1 MRQCLRFP
9 RPHPIILVWAAAFF
23 FTTIGNI
30 ALWKSLWGLIDLNSL
45 RSVLFLASLP
55 VVLFC
60 LFNLMLTPLLALP
73 FLRRPLLVLLV
84 VVSAA
89 CSYFMLHYNVLIDR
103 SMVQNVFE
111 TNQAELNAYLS
122 LPLLLTLLALGVL
135 PAAGLALV
143 RTTSGA
149 GSIRSLLVW
158 PVSVLASLLVLLA
171 IGFAF
176 YKDYSSLLRN
186 NRHIRDQVLPL
197 NVVRHTHGY
206 LKGLYSTRQQPLRA
220 IGMDAQRAPGPR
232 RKLVILVVGETARS
246 QNFQLNG
253 YPRATNPR
261 LSRKEGVISFND
273 VSSCGTATAIS
284 VPCMF
289 SQMTRGQYDDVRA
302 ATEENVL
309 DILQRTGISV
319 LWRNNNNGGCKGV
332 CERVPTE
339 DMPAL
344 KVAGQCVNADG
355 TCYDG
360 VLLHQ
365 LGARIDA
372 INGDALIVLHQ
383 LGSHG
388 PTYFERYPAA
398 SRAFSPTCDSN
409 QIQHCS
415 NEALVNTYDNTLVHT
430 DHLLGKAIDL
440 LQGYADQRDVALIY
454 VSDHGESLGERGMYL
469 HGTPYFIAP
478 REQTQV
484 PMVMWF
490 SAEFSRNAGLDLAC
504 MRGNAL
510 HRAYSHDNVFH
521 SLLGLFGVSST
532 VYQRD
537 LDVFAGCRTGTAQRT
552 TGPAVVSAPVAAL
565 PARTRRCWARLSLV
579 RSPQLRRRDA
589 LGCWRGVAFGW
600 VRGTAGRGGLSP

>member
-9 RPHPIILVWAAAFF
+9 RSHPIVLVWAAALFF
-23 FTTIGNI
+23 ATIGNL
-30 ALWKSLWGLIDLNSL
+30 ALWKTLWGLIDLNSL
-45 RSVLFLASLP
+45 RSMLFLASLP
-55 VVLFC
+55 PLLFC
-60 LFNLMLTPLLALP
+60 LFNLLLTPLLALP

-149 GSIRSLLVW
+149 GSICSLLVW
-158 PVSVLASLLVLLA
+158 PANVLASLVVLLV

-186 NRHIRDQVLPL
+186 NRYIRDQVLPL

-206 LKGLYSTRQQPLRA
+206 LKSLYSTRQQPLRP
-220 IGMDAQRAPGPR
+220 IGTDARRVPGPR
-232 RKLVILVVGETARS
+232 PKLVVMVVGETARS
-246 QNFQLNG
+246 QNVQLNG

-261 LSRKEGVISFND
+261 LSRKDGVISFSD

-289 SQMTRGQYDDVRA
+289 SQMTRQQYDDVRA

-309 DILQRTGISV
+309 DILQRTGVGV

-344 KVAGQCVNADG
+344 KVAGRCVNADG
-355 TCYDG
+355 TCYDD

-372 INGDALIVLHQ
+372 IHGDALVVLHQ

-430 DHLLGKAIDL
+430 DQVLAETIDL
-440 LQGYADQRDVALIY
+440 LQGYSDHRDVALIY
-454 VSDHGESLGERGMYL
+454 ISDHGESLGERGMYL

-490 SAEFSRNAGLDLAC
+490 STEFSRNAGLDMAC
-504 MRGNAL
+504 LRGNAL
-510 HRAYSHDNVFH
+510 RRAYSHDNVFH
-521 SLLGLFGVSST
+521 SLLGLFGVSSS

-537 LDVFAGCRTGTAQRT
+537 LDVFAGCRAT
-552 TGPAVVSAPVAAL
+552 TGAPLATAPAKRHRLMPVTARNVARYCAARAKSR
-565 PARTRRCWARLSLV
+565 PAHTAATWASLHSCGLV
-579 RSPQLRRRDA
+579 R
-589 LGCWRGVAFGW
+589 
-600 VRGTAGRGGLSP
+600 GLSG

>member
-73 FLRRPLLVLLV
+73 FVRKPLLAVLIV
-84 VVSAA
+84 TSAA

-122 LPLLLTLLALGVL
+122 LPLLLTLLTLGVL
-135 PAAGLALV
+135 PAAGLAWV

-149 GSIRSLLVW
+149 ASTRSLLVW
-158 PVSVLASLLVLLA
+158 PASVLASLLVLLA

-186 NRHIRDQVLPL
+186 NRYLRDQLLPL

-206 LKGLYSTRQQPLRA
+206 LKGLYSTRQQPLHP
-220 IGMDAQRAPGPR
+220 IGMDARRIAGPR
-232 RKLVILVVGETARS
+232 PKLVILVVGETARS

-261 LSRKEGVISFND
+261 LSRTEGVISFND

-355 TCYDG
+355 TCYDD

-490 SAEFSRNAGLDLAC
+490 SPEFSRNAGLDLAC
-504 MRGNAL
+504 LHQNAL
-510 HRAYSHDNVFH
+510 HRAHSHDNLFH
-521 SLLGLFGVSST
+521 SLLGLFAVNSG
-532 VYQRD
+532 VYQHD

-600 VRGTAGRGGLSP
+600 VRGTAGRGG

>member
-1 MRQCLRFP
+1 VRQCLRFP

-158 PVSVLASLLVLLA
+158 PVSILASLLVLLA

-440 LQGYADQRDVALIY
+440 LQGYADQGDVALIY

-490 SAEFSRNAGLDLAC
+490 STEFSHNAGLDLAC

-600 VRGTAGRGGLSP
+600 VRGTAGRGG

>member
-149 GSIRSLLVW
+149 GSIRALLVW

-490 SAEFSRNAGLDLAC
+490 STEFSHNAGLDLAC

-600 VRGTAGRGGLSP
+600 VRGTAGRGG

>member
-1 MRQCLRFP
+1 VRQCLRFP
-9 RPHPIILVWAAAFF
+9 RPHPIVLVWAAALFF
-23 FTTIGNI
+23 ATIGNI
-30 ALWKSLWGLIDLNSL
+30 ALWKTLWGLIDLNSL

-55 VVLFC
+55 PLLFC
-60 LFNLMLTPLLALP
+60 LFNLLLTPLLALP
-73 FLRRPLLVLLV
+73 FVRKPLLVVLV

-89 CSYFMLHYNVLIDR
+89 CSYFMLHYKVLIDR

-135 PAAGLALV
+135 PATALV
-143 RTTSGA
+143 LLRTTRQAASL
-149 GSIRSLLVW
+149 RSLLVW
-158 PVSVLASLLVLLA
+158 PANVLASLVVLLV

-197 NVVRHTHGY
+197 NVLRHTHGY
-206 LKGLYSTRQQPLRA
+206 LKSLYSTRQQPLRRIA
-220 IGMDAQRAPGPR
+220 MDARRTAGPR
-232 RKLVILVVGETARS
+232 PRLVVMVVGETARS

-261 LSRKEGVISFND
+261 LSRSDGVISFND

-289 SQMTRGQYDDVRA
+289 SQMTRQQYDDVRA

-309 DILQRTGISV
+309 DILQRTGVGV

-344 KVAGQCVNADG
+344 NVAGQCVNTDG
-355 TCYDG
+355 TCYDD

-372 INGDALIVLHQ
+372 INGDALVVLHQ

-430 DHLLGKAIDL
+430 DRVLAETIDL
-440 LQGYADQRDVALIY
+440 LRGYSDHRDVALIY

-490 SAEFSRNAGLDLAC
+490 STEFSRNAGLDMAC
-504 MRGNAL
+504 LRGNAL

-521 SLLGLFGVSST
+521 SLLGLFGVSSA
-532 VYQRD
+532 VYQRER
-537 LDVFAGCRTGTAQRT
+537 DVFAGCRATTAAPLATAPAERQRLMPVT
-552 TGPAVVSAPVAAL
+552 ARNVARYCAARAKSRPAHTAA
-565 PARTRRCWARLSLV
+565 TWASLHSCGLV
-579 RSPQLRRRDA
+579 R
-589 LGCWRGVAFGW
+589 
-600 VRGTAGRGGLSP
+600 GLSG

>member
-23 FTTIGNI
+23 FTTSGNI
-30 ALWKSLWGLIDLNSL
+30 ALWKTLWGLIDLNSL

-232 RKLVILVVGETARS
+232 PKLVILVVGETARS

-355 TCYDG
+355 TCYDD

-430 DHLLGKAIDL
+430 DQVLAEAIGLLR
-440 LQGYADQRDVALIY
+440 GYSAHRDVALIY

-484 PMVMWF
+484 PMMMWF
-490 SAEFSRNAGLDLAC
+490 STEFSHNAGLDLAC

>member
-55 VVLFC
+55 LVLFC
-60 LFNLMLTPLLALP
+60 LFNLLLTPLLALP
-73 FLRRPLLVLLV
+73 FVRRPLLVLLV

-372 INGDALIVLHQ
+372 IDGDALIVLHQ

-490 SAEFSRNAGLDLAC
+490 STEFSHNAGLDLAC

-600 VRGTAGRGGLSP
+600 VRGTAGRGG

>member
-1 MRQCLRFP
+1 MRQRRRFP
-9 RPHPIILVWAAAFF
+9 RPHPIVLVWATALF

-30 ALWKSLWGLIDLNSL
+30 ALWKTLWGLIDLNSL

-55 VVLFC
+55 LVLFC
-60 LFNLMLTPLLALP
+60 LFNLLLTPLLALP
-73 FLRRPLLVLLV
+73 FVRKPLLVLLV

-135 PAAGLALV
+135 PAAGLALM

-232 RKLVILVVGETARS
+232 PKLVILVVGETARS

-344 KVAGQCVNADG
+344 NVAGQCVNADG
-355 TCYDG
+355 TCYDD

-430 DHLLGKAIDL
+430 DHLLGKTIDL

-490 SAEFSRNAGLDLAC
+490 STEFSHNAGLDLAC

-532 VYQRD
+532 VYQLD

-600 VRGTAGRGGLSP
+600 VRGTAGRGG

>member
-1 MRQCLRFP
+1 MRQRRRFP
-9 RPHPIILVWAAAFF
+9 RPHPIVLVWATALF

-30 ALWKSLWGLIDLNSL
+30 ALWKTLWGLIDLNSL

-73 FLRRPLLVLLV
+73 FLRRPLLVLLF

-158 PVSVLASLLVLLA
+158 PVSLLASLLVLLA

-232 RKLVILVVGETARS
+232 PKLVILVVGETARS

-355 TCYDG
+355 TCYDD

-365 LGARIDA
+365 LGARIEA

-484 PMVMWF
+484 PMVIWF
-490 SAEFSRNAGLDLAC
+490 SPEFSRNAGLDLAC

-600 VRGTAGRGGLSP
+600 VRGTAGRGG

>member
-372 INGDALIVLHQ
+372 IDGDALIVLHQ

>member
-388 PTYFERYPAA
+388 PTYCERYPAA

-490 SAEFSRNAGLDLAC
+490 STEFSHNAGLDLAC

-600 VRGTAGRGGLSP
+600 VRGTAGRGG

>member
-30 ALWKSLWGLIDLNSL
+30 ALWKTLWGLIDLNSL

-55 VVLFC
+55 LVLFC

-490 SAEFSRNAGLDLAC
+490 STEFSHNAGLDLAC

-600 VRGTAGRGGLSP
+600 VRGTAGRGG

>member
-1 MRQCLRFP
+1 M
-9 RPHPIILVWAAAFF
+9 
-23 FTTIGNI
+23 
-30 ALWKSLWGLIDLNSL
+30 GLIDLNSL
-45 RSVLFLASLP
+45 RSMLFLASLP

-232 RKLVILVVGETARS
+232 PKLVILVVGETARS

-355 TCYDG
+355 TCYDD

-490 SAEFSRNAGLDLAC
+490 SPEFSRNAGLDLAC
-504 MRGNAL
+504 LHQNAL
-510 HRAYSHDNVFH
+510 HRAHSHDNLFH
-521 SLLGLFGVSST
+521 SLLGLFAVNSG
-532 VYQRD
+532 VYQHD
-537 LDVFAGCRTGTAQRT
+537 LDVFAGCRASAS
-552 TGPAVVSAPVAAL
+552 PAVATS
-565 PARTRRCWARLSLV
+565 PARK
-579 RSPQLRRRDA
+579 
-589 LGCWRGVAFGW
+589 G
-600 VRGTAGRGGLSP
+600 AG

>member
-1 MRQCLRFP
+1 M
-9 RPHPIILVWAAAFF
+9 
-23 FTTIGNI
+23 
-30 ALWKSLWGLIDLNSL
+30 
-45 RSVLFLASLP
+45 
-55 VVLFC
+55 
-60 LFNLMLTPLLALP
+60 
-73 FLRRPLLVLLV
+73 
-84 VVSAA
+84 
-89 CSYFMLHYNVLIDR
+89 
-103 SMVQNVFE
+103 
-111 TNQAELNAYLS
+111 
-122 LPLLLTLLALGVL
+122 
-135 PAAGLALV
+135 
-143 RTTSGA
+143 
-149 GSIRSLLVW
+149 
-158 PVSVLASLLVLLA
+158 
-171 IGFAF
+171 
-176 YKDYSSLLRN
+176 
-186 NRHIRDQVLPL
+186 
-197 NVVRHTHGY
+197 
-206 LKGLYSTRQQPLRA
+206 
-220 IGMDAQRAPGPR
+220 
-232 RKLVILVVGETARS
+232 ILVVGETARS

-355 TCYDG
+355 TCYDD

-430 DHLLGKAIDL
+430 DQVLAEAIGLLR
-440 LQGYADQRDVALIY
+440 GYSAHRDVALIY

-490 SAEFSRNAGLDLAC
+490 SPEFSRNAGLDLAC

-565 PARTRRCWARLSLV
+565 QARTRRCWARLSLV

-600 VRGTAGRGGLSP
+600 VRGTAGRGGGDHLDDVDHLDAPRGRC

>member
-30 ALWKSLWGLIDLNSL
+30 ALWKTLWGLIDLNSL

-55 VVLFC
+55 LVLFC

-232 RKLVILVVGETARS
+232 PKLVILVVGETARS

-355 TCYDG
+355 TCYDD

-490 SAEFSRNAGLDLAC
+490 SAEFSHNAGLDLAC

-600 VRGTAGRGGLSP
+600 VRGTAGRGG

>member
-55 VVLFC
+55 VVLLC

-73 FLRRPLLVLLV
+73 FLRKPLLAVLIV
-84 VVSAA
+84 TSAA

-122 LPLLLTLLALGVL
+122 LPLLLTLLTLGVL
-135 PAAGLALV
+135 PAAGLAWV

-149 GSIRSLLVW
+149 ASTRSLLVW

-232 RKLVILVVGETARS
+232 PKLVILVVGETARS

-344 KVAGQCVNADG
+344 KVAGHCVNADG
-355 TCYDG
+355 TCYDD

-430 DHLLGKAIDL
+430 DQVLAEAIGLLR
-440 LQGYADQRDVALIY
+440 GYSAHRDVALIY

-490 SAEFSRNAGLDLAC
+490 STEFSHNAGLDLAC

-521 SLLGLFGVSST
+521 SLLGLFGVSSN

-537 LDVFAGCRTGTAQRT
+537 LDVFAGCRAT
-552 TGPAVVSAPVAAL
+552 TGAPLATAPAKRHRLMPVTARNVARYCAARAKSR
-565 PARTRRCWARLSLV
+565 PAHTAATWASLHSCGLV
-579 RSPQLRRRDA
+579 R
-589 LGCWRGVAFGW
+589 
-600 VRGTAGRGGLSP
+600 GLSG

>member
-1 MRQCLRFP
+1 MRQCFRFP
-9 RPHPIILVWAAAFF
+9 RPHPIVLVWAAALF

-45 RSVLFLASLP
+45 RSALFLASLP
-55 VVLFC
+55 LVLFC
-60 LFNLMLTPLLALP
+60 LFNLVLTPLLALP
-73 FLRRPLLVLLV
+73 FVRRPLLVLLV
-84 VVSAA
+84 VISAA

-111 TNQAELNAYLS
+111 TNQAELNGYFS

-135 PAAGLALV
+135 PAAGLALL

-149 GSIRSLLVW
+149 GSIRSLLAW
-158 PVSVLASLLVLLA
+158 PVNVLASMMVLLT

-206 LKGLYSTRQQPLRA
+206 LKSLYSTRQQPLRV
-220 IGMDAQRAPGPR
+220 IGADARRTPGPR
-232 RKLVILVVGETARS
+232 PKLVILVVGETARAR
-246 QNFQLNG
+246 NFQLNG

-261 LSRKEGVISFND
+261 LSRTEGVISFSD

-289 SQMTRGQYDDVRA
+289 SQMTREQYDEVRA
-302 ATEENVL
+302 ATEQNVI
-309 DILQRTGISV
+309 DILQRTGVGV

-344 KVAGQCVNADG
+344 EVPGPCVNPDG
-355 TCYDG
+355 TCHDD

-372 INGDALIVLHQ
+372 LNGDALIVLHQ

-415 NEALVNTYDNTLVHT
+415 NQALVNTYDNTLVHT
-430 DHLLGKAIDL
+430 DHVLGQAIDL
-440 LQGYADQRDVALIY
+440 LQSYSGQRDVALMY

-490 SAEFSRNAGLDLAC
+490 SSEFSRNAGLDLAC
-504 MRGNAL
+504 LRENAR

-521 SLLGLFGVSST
+521 SLLGLFGVNSA

-537 LDVFAGCRTGTAQRT
+537 LDVFVGCRAAATPSVT
-552 TGPAVVSAPVAAL
+552 TSPPEERRRLMPVAARNVARYCAARAKSR
-565 PARTRRCWARLSLV
+565 PAHTAATWASLHSCGLV
-579 RSPQLRRRDA
+579 R
-589 LGCWRGVAFGW
+589 
-600 VRGTAGRGGLSP
+600 GLSG

>member
-490 SAEFSRNAGLDLAC
+490 STEFSHNAGLDLAC

-600 VRGTAGRGGLSP
+600 VRGTAGRGG

>member
-30 ALWKSLWGLIDLNSL
+30 ALWKTLWGLIDLNSL

-232 RKLVILVVGETARS
+232 PKLVILVVGETARS

-355 TCYDG
+355 TCYDD

-430 DHLLGKAIDL
+430 DQVLAEAIGLLR
-440 LQGYADQRDVALIY
+440 GYSAHRDVALIY

-484 PMVMWF
+484 PMMMWF
-490 SAEFSRNAGLDLAC
+490 STEFSHNAGLDLAC

>member
-9 RPHPIILVWAAAFF
+9 RSHPIVLVWAAALFF
-23 FTTIGNI
+23 ATIGNL
-30 ALWKSLWGLIDLNSL
+30 ALWKTLWGLIDLNSL
-45 RSVLFLASLP
+45 RSMLFLASLP
-55 VVLFC
+55 PLLFC
-60 LFNLMLTPLLALP
+60 LFNLLLTPLLALP

-143 RTTSGA
+143 RTTRGA

-158 PVSVLASLLVLLA
+158 PANVLASLVVLLA
-171 IGFAF
+171 IGFSF

-186 NRHIRDQVLPL
+186 NRYIRDQVLPL

-206 LKGLYSTRQQPLRA
+206 LKSLYSTRQQPLRP
-220 IGMDAQRAPGPR
+220 IGTDARRVPGPR
-232 RKLVILVVGETARS
+232 PKLVVMVVGETARS
-246 QNFQLNG
+246 QNVQLNG

-261 LSRKEGVISFND
+261 LSRKDGVISFSD

-289 SQMTRGQYDDVRA
+289 SQMTRQQYDDVRA

-309 DILQRTGISV
+309 DILQRTGVGV

-332 CERVPTE
+332 CERVTTE

-355 TCYDG
+355 TCYDD

-365 LGARIDA
+365 LGARLDA
-372 INGDALIVLHQ
+372 IHGDALVVLHQ

-430 DHLLGKAIDL
+430 DQVLAETIDL
-440 LQGYADQRDVALIY
+440 LQGYSDHRDVALIY

-490 SAEFSRNAGLDLAC
+490 STEFSRNAGLDMAC
-504 MRGNAL
+504 LRGNAL

-521 SLLGLFGVSST
+521 SLLGLFGVSSS

-537 LDVFAGCRTGTAQRT
+537 LDVFAGCRAT
-552 TGPAVVSAPVAAL
+552 TGAPLATAPAKRHRLMPVTARNVARYCA
-565 PARTRRCWARLSLV
+565 ARTKSRPAHTAATWASLHSCGLV
-579 RSPQLRRRDA
+579 R
-589 LGCWRGVAFGW
+589 
-600 VRGTAGRGGLSP
+600 GLSG